1 MKLKAI
7 KSDIEYQECLNWLDL
22 KLDKNHPVESPE
34 GEKIQKVLLLVKQY
48 EDAYYPIPKPQV
60 N

>member
-22 KLDKNHPVESPE
+22 KLDKNHPIDNPDRVNIER
-34 GEKIQKVLLLVKQY
+34 VLLLVKQY
-48 EDAYYPIPKPQV
+48 EDTHYPIPKPQID
-60 N
+60 

>member
-1 MKLKAI
+1 MKLTVI

-22 KLDKNHPVESPE
+22 KLDKNHPIDSIAGVN
-34 GEKIQKVLLLVKQY
+34 IQRVLLLVKQY
-48 EDAYYPIPKPQV
+48 EDTYYPIPKPQI

>member
-22 KLDKNHPVESPE
+22 KLDKN
-34 GEKIQKVLLLVKQY
+34 
-48 EDAYYPIPKPQV
+48 YPIPKPEID
-60 N
+60 